1 MALQRWGEFNAL
13 SIGLD
18 PDLPVEVV
26 GQHVAYMQA
35 ADGQPRPFVAV
46 QYLQRH
52 SELEEP
58 VAEGDE
64 PVRMYS
70 GTTIIAKVN
79 GQVDY
84 LIAKPLPMSGDFTTL
99 AEKAATAETTEQLA
113 QYWEGEGRMRLER
126 LQAWI
131 EQAESADAM
140 AAWTNQPAVQ
150 RMTFAQFH
158 ANLAEVD

>member
-1 MALQRWGEFNAL
+1 
-13 SIGLD
+13 
-18 PDLPVEVV
+18 
-26 GQHVAYMQA
+26 
-35 ADGQPRPFVAV
+35 
-46 QYLQRH
+46 
-52 SELEEP
+52 
-58 VAEGDE
+58 
-64 PVRMYS
+64 MYS

-113 QYWEGEGRMRLER
+113 QYWEGEGRVRLER